1 MAEDDDEPE
10 IEISD
15 ERDSV
20 PLSVAGVPVIISIG
34 QVSAANRCNRNAC
47 AVPLRSWVCATDHV
61 LALP

>member
-20 PLSVAGVPVIISIG
+20 PLSVTGVPVIISIG
-34 QVSAANRCNRNAC
+34 QVRGHCYQS
-47 AVPLRSWVCATDHV
+47 VHEM
-61 LALP
+61 